1 VYRPELDRTV
11 LIVDDDATN
20 VALLDRILRRA
31 GFVRLAETTDPR
43 QAMGLFLEAHPDL
56 VLLDLGMPYVDGYE
70 LIGQM
75 KARREV
81 RIVVVTADSSPEAEA
96 RALALGAQT
105 VFTKPIDAAHLV
117 AEITGL
123 LDESAAD

>member
-1 VYRPELDRTV
+1 MHRPELDRTV

-31 GFVRLAETTDPR
+31 GFGRLAETTDPR
-43 QAMGLFLEAHPDL
+43 LALGLFIKARPDL

-70 LIGQM
+70 LIEQM
-75 KARREV
+75 RAERNV
-81 RIVVVTADSSPEAEA
+81 PIVVVTADSSPEAEA
-96 RALALGAQT
+96 RALALGAHT
-105 VFTKPIDAAHLV
+105 VFTKPIDAATLM

-123 LDESAAD
+123 LDESAG